1 MNSKAY
7 QREVKKIVKN
17 LEKKYFPEKIYLF
30 GSFAWG
36 KPERG
41 SDIDLLIIKKTKKKR
56 HQRIIEAEKSLES
69 CKLPTDILVLTPK
82 ELEER
87 KKLGDFFIK
96 LILKKGNLLYA
107 KK

>member
-1 MNSKAY
+1 MNKKTY
-7 QREVKKIVKN
+7 QEEITKIIKN
-17 LEKKYFPEKIYLF
+17 LKEKYLAEKIYLF

-41 SDIDLLIIKKTKKKR
+41 SDIDLLIIKKAKKNR
-56 HQRIIEAEKSLES
+56 HQRMIEAEKSLEG

-82 ELEER
+82 ELEKR